1 MKHPVW
7 DRILIL
13 LCALVALGCA
23 AGVVALLVGKISF
36 DMVTGWI
43 AAVDMSKFVVKAA
56 MVGIAALFVLLF
68 LLLFAM
74 ILPSRKK
81 RSSNYAI
88 QRNENGMVRISLKA
102 LETLV
107 NKCLNQHAELKV
119 VTSSLYSDEESIRVD
134 VHISL
139 QSDISM
145 PLAIS
150 ALQKQIKK
158 YLEACSGVMVQEV
171 RVFVDSTIPADEKT
185 EASPYAIPT
194 ALLGL
199 DADPLP
205 VGKPEKQ
212 DEPAADTAVSSR
224 ARKPNAARSLRP
236 MNPKRRPTTRRKKRR
251 RKTNSRRRSRS
262 RGNRHDGFENVY
274 EPDAHA
280 GYGSL
285 YALRGGARP
294 DFCGALPDGRRW
306 AGAADCAFLPDRRDY
321 RRRKG

>member
-36 DMVTGWI
+36 DMITGWI

-88 QRNENGMVRISLKA
+88 QRNENGMVRISLK
-102 LETLV
+102 TLV

-212 DEPAADTAVSSR
+212 DEPEPQTEEQQGAEAECGAEPEVDDPETKADDTAEE
-224 ARKPNAARSLRP
+224 AAQEDEQQ
-236 MNPKRRPTTRRKKRR
+236 TAEQEQ
-251 RKTNSRRRSRS
+251 
-262 RGNRHDGFENVY
+262 GEQ
-274 EPDAHA
+274 A
-280 GYGSL
+280 
-285 YALRGGARP
+285 
-294 DFCGALPDGRRW
+294 
-306 AGAADCAFLPDRRDY
+306 
-321 RRRKG
+321 

>member
-13 LCALVALGCA
+13 LCALIALGCA
-23 AGVVALLVGKISF
+23 AGVVALLIGKISF
-36 DMVTGWI
+36 DMITGWI
-43 AAVDMSKFVVKAA
+43 ASVDMSRFVVKAA
-56 MVGIAALFVLLF
+56 MAGIAALFVLLF

-171 RVFVDSTIPADEKT
+171 RVFVDST
-185 EASPYAIPT
+185 PYAIPT

-199 DADPLP
+199 DAEPLP
-205 VGKPEKQ
+205 VAERENREETAAEEETFEEAAQSEEESKPVQPEEKE
-212 DEPAADTAVSSR
+212 EPAET
-224 ARKPNAARSLRP
+224 
-236 MNPKRRPTTRRKKRR
+236 
-251 RKTNSRRRSRS
+251 
-262 RGNRHDGFENVY
+262 GNNEQGEQ
-274 EPDAHA
+274 A
-280 GYGSL
+280 
-285 YALRGGARP
+285 
-294 DFCGALPDGRRW
+294 
-306 AGAADCAFLPDRRDY
+306 
-321 RRRKG
+321 

>member
-13 LCALVALGCA
+13 LCALIALGCA
-23 AGVVALLVGKISF
+23 AGVVALLIGKISF
-36 DMVTGWI
+36 DMITGWI
-43 AAVDMSKFVVKAA
+43 ASVDMSRFVVKAA
-56 MVGIAALFVLLF
+56 MAGIAALFVLLF

-119 VTSSLYSDEESIRVD
+119 VTSSLYSDEESIRV
-134 VHISL
+134 
-139 QSDISM
+139 
-145 PLAIS
+145 AIS

-199 DADPLP
+199 DAEPLP
-205 VGKPEKQ
+205 VAERENREETAAEEETFEEAAQSEEESKPVQPEEKE
-212 DEPAADTAVSSR
+212 EPAETGDNEQGEQA
-224 ARKPNAARSLRP
+224 
-236 MNPKRRPTTRRKKRR
+236 
-251 RKTNSRRRSRS
+251 
-262 RGNRHDGFENVY
+262 
-274 EPDAHA
+274 
-280 GYGSL
+280 
-285 YALRGGARP
+285 
-294 DFCGALPDGRRW
+294 
-306 AGAADCAFLPDRRDY
+306 
-321 RRRKG
+321 

>member
-36 DMVTGWI
+36 DMITGWI

-212 DEPAADTAVSSR
+212 GEPENQPEEQPEEQQDAEAECGAEPEADEPETKADDTAEE
-224 ARKPNAARSLRP
+224 AAQEDEQQ
-236 MNPKRRPTTRRKKRR
+236 TAEQEQ
-251 RKTNSRRRSRS
+251 
-262 RGNRHDGFENVY
+262 GEQ
-274 EPDAHA
+274 A
-280 GYGSL
+280 
-285 YALRGGARP
+285 
-294 DFCGALPDGRRW
+294 
-306 AGAADCAFLPDRRDY
+306 
-321 RRRKG
+321 

>member
-13 LCALVALGCA
+13 LCALIALGCA
-23 AGVVALLVGKISF
+23 ASVVALLIGKISF
-36 DMVTGWI
+36 DMITGWI
-43 AAVDMSKFVVKAA
+43 ASVDMSRFVVKAA
-56 MVGIAALFVLLF
+56 MAGIAALFVLLF

-199 DADPLP
+199 DAEPLP
-205 VGKPEKQ
+205 VAER
-212 DEPAADTAVSSR
+212 ETA
-224 ARKPNAARSLRP
+224 
-236 MNPKRRPTTRRKKRR
+236 KRLPRKKRLSRKRRRAKKRVSPFSRKR
-251 RKTNSRRRSRS
+251 RKNRLKPGTTSRV
-262 RGNRHDGFENVY
+262 NRHDGFEDVCKS
-274 EPDAHA
+274 DAYA
-280 GYGSL
+280 GHSAL
-285 YALRGGARP
+285 YAVWHGAGA
-294 DFCGALPDGRRW
+294 DFCRALPDHRRRR
-306 AGAADCAFLPDRRDY
+306 GAADCAVLPHWRIY
-321 RRRKG
+321 RRREG

>member
-36 DMVTGWI
+36 EMINGWL
-43 AAVDMSKFVVKAA
+43 AWVDMSKWTVKVA

-205 VGKPEKQ
+205 AAERETREDDAEPEAPAEETAQ
-212 DEPAADTAVSSR
+212 SEEEAVPAEAEEAAESAQTENDEQEQGEQA
-224 ARKPNAARSLRP
+224 
-236 MNPKRRPTTRRKKRR
+236 
-251 RKTNSRRRSRS
+251 
-262 RGNRHDGFENVY
+262 
-274 EPDAHA
+274 
-280 GYGSL
+280 
-285 YALRGGARP
+285 
-294 DFCGALPDGRRW
+294 
-306 AGAADCAFLPDRRDY
+306 
-321 RRRKG
+321 

>member
-13 LCALVALGCA
+13 LCALVALSGA
-23 AGVVALLVGKISF
+23 AGVVMLLIGRISLDTVVAF
-36 DMVTGWI
+36 I
-43 AAVDMSKFVVKAA
+43 SSVDMSKFIVKAA

-194 ALLGL
+194 ALSSKEKRIHGRHGC
-199 DADPLP
+199 ADS
-205 VGKPEKQ
+205 GFTAAGR
-212 DEPAADTAVSSR
+212 PAYPP
-224 ARKPNAARSLRP
+224 ARPGRFRP
-236 MNPKRRPTTRRKKRR
+236 SAQSCPRLRR
-251 RKTNSRRRSRS
+251 RQAW
-262 RGNRHDGFENVY
+262 D
-274 EPDAHA
+274 
-280 GYGSL
+280 
-285 YALRGGARP
+285 
-294 DFCGALPDGRRW
+294 
-306 AGAADCAFLPDRRDY
+306 
-321 RRRKG
+321 

>member
-13 LCALVALGCA
+13 LCALIALGCA
-23 AGVVALLVGKISF
+23 AGVVALLIGKISF
-36 DMVTGWI
+36 DMITGWI
-43 AAVDMSKFVVKAA
+43 ASVDMSRFVVKAA
-56 MVGIAALFVLLF
+56 MAGIAALFVLLF

-199 DADPLP
+199 EAEPLP
-205 VGKPEKQ
+205 VAERENREETATEEETFEEAAQSEEESKPVQPEEKE
-212 DEPAADTAVSSR
+212 EPAETGDNEQGEQA
-224 ARKPNAARSLRP
+224 
-236 MNPKRRPTTRRKKRR
+236 
-251 RKTNSRRRSRS
+251 
-262 RGNRHDGFENVY
+262 
-274 EPDAHA
+274 
-280 GYGSL
+280 
-285 YALRGGARP
+285 
-294 DFCGALPDGRRW
+294 
-306 AGAADCAFLPDRRDY
+306 
-321 RRRKG
+321 

>member
-13 LCALVALGCA
+13 LCALIALGCA

-36 DMVTGWI
+36 DMITGRI

-81 RSSNYAI
+81 RSINYAI

-212 DEPAADTAVSSR
+212 DEPENQPENQTEEQQDAEAECGAEPEADEPETKADDTAEE
-224 ARKPNAARSLRP
+224 AAQEDEQQ
-236 MNPKRRPTTRRKKRR
+236 TAEQEQ
-251 RKTNSRRRSRS
+251 
-262 RGNRHDGFENVY
+262 GEQ
-274 EPDAHA
+274 A
-280 GYGSL
+280 
-285 YALRGGARP
+285 
-294 DFCGALPDGRRW
+294 
-306 AGAADCAFLPDRRDY
+306 
-321 RRRKG
+321 

>member
-36 DMVTGWI
+36 DMITGWI
-43 AAVDMSKFVVKAA
+43 AAVDMGKFVVKAA

-212 DEPAADTAVSSR
+212 DEPENQPENQTEEQQDADAECGAEPEANEPETKAGDTAEE
-224 ARKPNAARSLRP
+224 AAQEDEQQ
-236 MNPKRRPTTRRKKRR
+236 TAEQEQ
-251 RKTNSRRRSRS
+251 
-262 RGNRHDGFENVY
+262 GEQ
-274 EPDAHA
+274 A
-280 GYGSL
+280 
-285 YALRGGARP
+285 
-294 DFCGALPDGRRW
+294 
-306 AGAADCAFLPDRRDY
+306 
-321 RRRKG
+321 

>member
-13 LCALVALGCA
+13 LCALIALGCA
-23 AGVVALLVGKISF
+23 AGVVVLLIGKISF
-36 DMVTGWI
+36 DMITGWI
-43 AAVDMSKFVVKAA
+43 ASVDMSRFVVKAA
-56 MVGIAALFVLLF
+56 MAGIAALFVLLF

-134 VHISL
+134 
-139 QSDISM
+139 ISM

-199 DADPLP
+199 EAEPLP
-205 VGKPEKQ
+205 VAERENREETAAEEETFEEAAQSEEESKPVQPEEKEESAETGDNEQ
-212 DEPAADTAVSSR
+212 GEQA
-224 ARKPNAARSLRP
+224 
-236 MNPKRRPTTRRKKRR
+236 
-251 RKTNSRRRSRS
+251 
-262 RGNRHDGFENVY
+262 
-274 EPDAHA
+274 
-280 GYGSL
+280 
-285 YALRGGARP
+285 
-294 DFCGALPDGRRW
+294 
-306 AGAADCAFLPDRRDY
+306 
-321 RRRKG
+321 

>member
-36 DMVTGWI
+36 DMVTDWI

-205 VGKPEKQ
+205 VGKPETEEQ
-212 DEPAADTAVSSR
+212 QGAEAECGAESEADEPETKADDTAEETAQEDER
-224 ARKPNAARSLRP
+224 QTAEQEQGEQA
-236 MNPKRRPTTRRKKRR
+236 
-251 RKTNSRRRSRS
+251 
-262 RGNRHDGFENVY
+262 
-274 EPDAHA
+274 
-280 GYGSL
+280 
-285 YALRGGARP
+285 
-294 DFCGALPDGRRW
+294 
-306 AGAADCAFLPDRRDY
+306 
-321 RRRKG
+321 

>member
-13 LCALVALGCA
+13 LCALVALSGA
-23 AGVVALLVGKISF
+23 AGAVMLLIGKVSLETIVALITS
-36 DMVTGWI
+36 
-43 AAVDMSKFVVKAA
+43 VDMSKLVVKAA

-68 LLLFAM
+68 VLLFAM

-102 LETLV
+102 LESLV
-107 NKCLNQHAELKV
+107 QKCLNQHAELKV

-171 RVFVDSTIPADEKT
+171 RVFVDSTIPADEQTGK
-185 EASPYAIPT
+185 SPYAIPN

-199 DADPLP
+199 DAEPLP
-205 VGKPEKQ
+205 QAQNEQEQVHEEEAPVLTQKSEPETASEQ
-212 DEPAADTAVSSR
+212 PGESAEQETPAEEEEQGEQA
-224 ARKPNAARSLRP
+224 
-236 MNPKRRPTTRRKKRR
+236 
-251 RKTNSRRRSRS
+251 
-262 RGNRHDGFENVY
+262 
-274 EPDAHA
+274 
-280 GYGSL
+280 
-285 YALRGGARP
+285 
-294 DFCGALPDGRRW
+294 
-306 AGAADCAFLPDRRDY
+306 
-321 RRRKG
+321 

>member
-23 AGVVALLVGKISF
+23 AGVVALLVGQISF
-36 DMVTGWI
+36 DMITGWI
-43 AAVDMSKFVVKAA
+43 ASVDMSRFVVKAA
-56 MVGIAALFVLLF
+56 MAGIAALFVLLF

-205 VGKPEKQ
+205 SAEPE
-212 DEPAADTAVSSR
+212 AAVSEES
-224 ARKPNAARSLRP
+224 SD
-236 MNPKRRPTTRRKKRR
+236 
-251 RKTNSRRRSRS
+251 KTAQSVEE
-262 RGNRHDGFENVY
+262 DAPVQTEEALETENN
-274 EPDAHA
+274 EQEQGEQA
-280 GYGSL
+280 
-285 YALRGGARP
+285 
-294 DFCGALPDGRRW
+294 
-306 AGAADCAFLPDRRDY
+306 
-321 RRRKG
+321 

>member
-13 LCALVALGCA
+13 LCALIALGCA

-36 DMVTGWI
+36 DMITGRI

-185 EASPYAIPT
+185 ASPYAIPT

-212 DEPAADTAVSSR
+212 DEPENQPENQTEEQQDAEAECGAEPEADEPETKADDTAEE
-224 ARKPNAARSLRP
+224 AAQEDEQQ
-236 MNPKRRPTTRRKKRR
+236 TAEQEQ
-251 RKTNSRRRSRS
+251 
-262 RGNRHDGFENVY
+262 GEQ
-274 EPDAHA
+274 A
-280 GYGSL
+280 
-285 YALRGGARP
+285 
-294 DFCGALPDGRRW
+294 
-306 AGAADCAFLPDRRDY
+306 
-321 RRRKG
+321 

>member
-36 DMVTGWI
+36 GMITDWI

-212 DEPAADTAVSSR
+212 GEPENQPENQAEEQQDAEAECGAEPEADEPETKADDTAEE
-224 ARKPNAARSLRP
+224 AAQEDEQQ
-236 MNPKRRPTTRRKKRR
+236 TAEQEQ
-251 RKTNSRRRSRS
+251 
-262 RGNRHDGFENVY
+262 GEQ
-274 EPDAHA
+274 A
-280 GYGSL
+280 
-285 YALRGGARP
+285 
-294 DFCGALPDGRRW
+294 
-306 AGAADCAFLPDRRDY
+306 
-321 RRRKG
+321 

>member
-36 DMVTGWI
+36 DMMTGWL
-43 AAVDMSKFVVKAA
+43 ASVDMSRFVVKAA
-56 MVGIAALFVLLF
+56 MAGIAALFVLLF

-74 ILPSRKK
+74 ILPSKKK

-205 VGKPEKQ
+205 AAERETREDDAEPEAPAEEAAQ
-212 DEPAADTAVSSR
+212 SEEEAAPAEAEEAAESAQTENDEQEQGEQA
-224 ARKPNAARSLRP
+224 
-236 MNPKRRPTTRRKKRR
+236 
-251 RKTNSRRRSRS
+251 
-262 RGNRHDGFENVY
+262 
-274 EPDAHA
+274 
-280 GYGSL
+280 
-285 YALRGGARP
+285 
-294 DFCGALPDGRRW
+294 
-306 AGAADCAFLPDRRDY
+306 
-321 RRRKG
+321 

>member
-36 DMVTGWI
+36 DMITGWI
-43 AAVDMSKFVVKAA
+43 AAVDMSKFVVKVA

-88 QRNENGMVRISLKA
+88 QRNENGMVRNSLKA
-102 LETLV
+102 LGPLV
-107 NKCLNQHAELKV
+107 NQYLNQHAELKV

-212 DEPAADTAVSSR
+212 DEPENQPENQTEEQQDAEAECGAEPEADEPETKADDTAEE
-224 ARKPNAARSLRP
+224 AAQEDEQQ
-236 MNPKRRPTTRRKKRR
+236 TAEQEQ
-251 RKTNSRRRSRS
+251 
-262 RGNRHDGFENVY
+262 GEQ
-274 EPDAHA
+274 A
-280 GYGSL
+280 
-285 YALRGGARP
+285 
-294 DFCGALPDGRRW
+294 
-306 AGAADCAFLPDRRDY
+306 
-321 RRRKG
+321 